1 MNKLKTIQQRQ
12 KYLQAKM
19 NQHNEITDAHKYQNR
34 LKWIIR
40 YHSLLTDLEV
50 KEIRDNLRKAFK

>member
-1 MNKLKTIQQRQ
+1 MKKIQQRNE
-12 KYLQAKM
+12 YLQAKM
-19 NQHNEITDAHKYQNR
+19 KQHDSISEAYKYKRR

-50 KEIRDNLRKAFK
+50 KEIRENLRKAFK

>member
-1 MNKLKTIQQRQ
+1 MKTIQQRNE
-12 KYLQAKM
+12 YLQAKM
-19 NQHNEITDAHKYQNR
+19 KQHDSITDAHKYQRR

-50 KEIRDNLRKAFK
+50 KEIRENLRKAFK

>member
-1 MNKLKTIQQRQ
+1 MNKLKTIKQRNE
-12 KYLQAKM
+12 YLQAKM
-19 NQHNEITDAHKYQNR
+19 KQHDSISDVHKYQRR

-50 KEIRDNLRKAFK
+50 KEIRENLRNAFK